1 MVIFQVWDGGLAVEH
16 GGWESAMRDICEM
29 GRLVANCS
37 RELCLSGRSRI
48 MNYARITPGRKFL
61 GADRAAAW
69 KGGVLA

>member
-1 MVIFQVWDGGLAVEH
+1 
-16 GGWESAMRDICEM
+16 MRDICEM